1 MRVKNM
7 SEIKVKDK
15 EIVVPG
21 EVLAVGMDYLPSHWT
36 YREKDKIMASRLGL
50 VNVEGKVLKLV
61 PLSGVYLPK
70 RGDTI
75 IGQVTEILL
84 SGWRIETNSAYSAV
98 MNMKDATSE
107 FIARGA
113 DLTKYFDIGDWVM
126 VKIINV
132 TSQNLVDVTM
142 KGPGLRKL
150 KGGRI
155 IHVNTH
161 KVPRIIGKQGSMVS
175 MIKQYTNCRVLV
187 GQNGVIWIAGDDPAQ
202 ELLTVNTIKKIEVE
216 AHLSGL
222 TDRIREFLEA
232 NKIPY
237 SGKAPVENHQEAEFT
252 EYPEDQGG
260 ENY

>member
-1 MRVKNM
+1 
-7 SEIKVKDK
+7 
-15 EIVVPG
+15 
-21 EVLAVGMDYLPSHWT
+21 
-36 YREKDKIMASRLGL
+36 
-50 VNVEGKVLKLV
+50 
-61 PLSGVYLPK
+61 
-70 RGDTI
+70 
-75 IGQVTEILL
+75 
-84 SGWRIETNSAYSAV
+84 
-98 MNMKDATSE
+98 MKDATSE

-150 KGGRI
+150 KGGRM

-187 GQNGVIWIAGDDPAQ
+187 GQNGVIWISGEDPAQ
-202 ELLTVNTIKKIEVE
+202 ELLTVSTIKKIEVE

-222 TDRIREFLEA
+222 TDRVREYLEV
-232 NKIPY
+232 NKIPFT
-237 SGKAPVENHQEAEFT
+237 GRAPVENVENNHEAEFV
-252 EYPEDQGG
+252 EYSDNQG
-260 ENY
+260 EQNY